1 MSKIKDIFNFDNTIY
16 QRLKEPSRAVSK
28 AYLDGNRFLDTTKEF
43 VYIEYGLKYCSDII
57 HRQAHICLERLD
69 VFGDLLHERH
79 LIQLYPATPELDY
92 REELKSMDDVFS
104 FVIRVLDSIE
114 EALEVFHETADNEK
128 FRPMAL
134 KIEELMLQNSMDH
147 TKFLEMWMRYDT
159 DRGSLT
165 SFDSWCKQFLEE
177 VNDE

>member
-1 MSKIKDIFNFDNTIY
+1 MPKIKDIFNFENSIY
-16 QRLKEPSRAVSK
+16 EQLKEPSRFVSK

-43 VYIEYGLKYCSDII
+43 VYIEYGLKYCSEII

-69 VFGDLLHERH
+69 VFGELLHERH
-79 LIQLYPATPELDY
+79 LMQLYPATPELDY

-104 FVIRVLDSIE
+104 FIIRVLDNIE
-114 EALEVFHETADNEK
+114 ESLEKFHQTTDNAK

-134 KIEELMLQNSMDH
+134 KVEELMLQNSEDH
-147 TKFLEMWMRYDT
+147 TKFWEMWTRYDT

-177 VNDE
+177 GNDE